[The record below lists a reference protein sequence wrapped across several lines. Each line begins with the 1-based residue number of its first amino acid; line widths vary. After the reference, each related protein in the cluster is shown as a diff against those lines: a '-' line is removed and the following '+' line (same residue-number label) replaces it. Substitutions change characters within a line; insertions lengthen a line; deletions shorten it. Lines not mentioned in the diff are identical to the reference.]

1 MGFFSLSVVLI
12 PGHYLRSAPS
22 VFLLIIVAKA
32 RYPFYFIPRMHPFR
46 TYLLLVIAIAL
57 GPLTGQDLPEL
68 KRLDRQIE
76 DKQGELGRMREEIRR
91 YERRITEQEQ
101 AEADALNTLF
111 EIEERMSLT
120 HRLVKALEHETD
132 QLHAAMDLA
141 EKRIRQEEEAI
152 ATLKRK
158 LGERFVHIYKQRR
171 ASMLEL
177 ILTSQNWHQAT
188 YRSKYLK
195 VAADYDR
202 YLTQKVKVEVELL
215 QETREQ
221 LAQDRIRKQK
231 LLVEQEHEEVQL
243 QRDKARRRTQI
254 DKIKRDRRHDERLLV
269 QKRSAAVQ
277 LERIVANL
285 EIDREKRAT
294 ELAEIRKRRDLAI
307 APDIS
312 FYRGKLPWPV
322 IGRVITPFGQQH
334 NRKLNTV
341 TENPGI
347 DIQSSPGSPVSAAL
361 DGLVTTV
368 TYLRG
373 YGTTLIIDHGK
384 DLYTVYAHLERVEV
398 AEDNYVDQGQIIA
411 YVGGSGSLDGAKL
424 HFEVWANGQKRNP
437 EDWLVKRLAQ
447 R

>member
-1 MGFFSLSVVLI
+1 
-12 PGHYLRSAPS
+12 
-22 VFLLIIVAKA
+22 
-32 RYPFYFIPRMHPFR
+32 MHPFR
-46 TYLLLVIAIAL
+46 THLLLVTAIAL
-57 GPLTGQDLPEL
+57 GPLTGQDAPEL
-68 KRLDRQIE
+68 KRLDRQIQ
-76 DKQGELGRMREEIRR
+76 DKQGELGRLRQEIRR
-91 YERRITEQEQ
+91 YERRIAEQEQ
-101 AEADALNTLF
+101 AEADALDTLF

-120 HRLVKALEHETD
+120 SRLVKALENETD
-132 QLHAAMDLA
+132 QLQAAMNLA
-141 EKRIRQEEEAI
+141 EKRIRQEEEEI
-152 ATLKRK
+152 ATIKRK

-171 ASMLEL
+171 ASILEL

-202 YLTQKVKVEVELL
+202 YLTEKVKVEVEVL
-215 QETREQ
+215 QEQREQ
-221 LAQDRIRKQK
+221 LAEDRIRKQK
-231 LLVEQEHEEVQL
+231 LLVEKEHEEVQL
-243 QRDKARRRTQI
+243 QRDKAKRRTQI

-269 QKRSAAVQ
+269 QKRKAAVQ

-285 EIDREKRAT
+285 EFDREKRAG
-294 ELAEIRKRRDLAI
+294 ELAEMRKKRDLAI
-307 APDIS
+307 APNIS
-312 FYRGKLPWPV
+312 FYRGKLPWPTY
-322 IGRVITPFGQQH
+322 GRVITSFGQH
-334 NRKLNTV
+334 RNRKLNTV

-398 AEDNYVDQGQIIA
+398 AEGNYVDQGQIIA
-411 YVGGSGSLDGAKL
+411 YVGGNGSLDGAKL

-437 EDWLVKRLAQ
+437 ENWLVKRVAQ